1 MIFFEKKHEFGTNYI
16 DFLEKKLK
24 SVFFFRKKSEF
35 YQNIHD
41 FLQKKHMN
49 FEQILLIFLKKKAE
63 KCDFFLKNPNLIK
76 IFMIF
81 FEKNMNFEQILL
93 IFLK

>member
-24 SVFFFRKKSEF
+24 SVFFFE
-35 YQNIHD
+35 
-41 FLQKKHMN
+41 
-49 FEQILLIFLKKKAE
+49 
-63 KCDFFLKNPNLIK
+63 KNPNFIK

-81 FEKNMNFEQILL
+81 FEKKHEFGTNSID
-93 IFLK
+93 FLEKKAEKCDFF